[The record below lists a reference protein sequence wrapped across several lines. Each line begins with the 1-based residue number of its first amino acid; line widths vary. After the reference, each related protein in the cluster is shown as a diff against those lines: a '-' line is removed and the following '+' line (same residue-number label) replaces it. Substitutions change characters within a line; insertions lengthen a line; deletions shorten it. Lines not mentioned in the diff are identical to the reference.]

1 MTIDNNLLWVL
12 IGTAGLSLLSLV
24 YVLVDEGNKRRRY
37 EQQKEEKEEREAAQP
52 PAVVPAEEAGIPT
65 APPPSAP
72 EPVAAQP
79 ASVPHTADVL
89 TEASPGDNEE
99 PETSP
104 EAVRASGTE
113 SLPNLEDSALA
124 QEPDTAPEPAEE
136 RPKDT
141 P

>member
-12 IGTAGLSLLSLV
+12 VGTAGLSLLSLV

-37 EQQKEEKEEREAAQP
+37 EQQKEKEAAQP
-52 PAVVPAEEAGIPT
+52 PAVVPAEEAGIPA

-79 ASVPHTADVL
+79 ASAPHTADGFP
-89 TEASPGDNEE
+89 EASRSDDEE

-104 EAVRASGTE
+104 EAVRVSRTE
-113 SLPNLEDSALA
+113 SLPSPEDSALPK
-124 QEPDTAPEPAEE
+124 EPDAGPDPAEE
-136 RPKDT
+136 MPKDT

>member
-37 EQQKEEKEEREAAQP
+37 EQQKEKEAAQP
-52 PAVVPAEEAGIPT
+52 PAVVPEEAAGIPA
-65 APPPSAP
+65 APPPSAS

-79 ASVPHTADVL
+79 ASVPHPADGFAEV
-89 TEASPGDNEE
+89 SPSDNEE

-104 EAVRASGTE
+104 EALRASGTE
-113 SLPNLEDSALA
+113 SLPSLEDSALA
-124 QEPDTAPEPAEE
+124 KEPDTAPGPAEE
-136 RPKDT
+136 TPKDT

>member
-37 EQQKEEKEEREAAQP
+37 EQQKEKEAAQP
-52 PAVVPAEEAGIPT
+52 PAVVPAEEAGIPA

-79 ASVPHTADVL
+79 ASAPHTADVL

>member
-12 IGTAGLSLLSLV
+12 VGTAGLSLLSLV

-37 EQQKEEKEEREAAQP
+37 EQQKEKEAAQP
-52 PAVVPAEEAGIPT
+52 PAVVPAEEAGIPA

-79 ASVPHTADVL
+79 ASAPHTADGFPG
-89 TEASPGDNEE
+89 ASRSDDEE

-104 EAVRASGTE
+104 EAVRASRTE
-113 SLPNLEDSALA
+113 SLPSPEDSALPK
-124 QEPDTAPEPAEE
+124 EPDAGPDPAEE
-136 RPKDT
+136 MPKDT